1 MRLAMHRWMGL
12 LCTGLL
18 LVGCGGSSSDEPP
31 KPKPS
36 TPVWA
41 EDNPRESNDLHPRL
55 RAHAEAGTTL
65 RVFKAL
71 GCYSPLIAE
80 LAVDESGLVEFS
92 PTVEANRTT
101 TFSLISVRDGVTS
114 SCSETFYYHSDTV
127 APEVP
132 KWSSSN
138 PKASTKNELTLTVT
152 VRYANRVEL
161 FASDDC
167 TGTALGTATVG
178 TSEQVSFPVT
188 VAHGSTTS
196 FTTRSVDSA
205 GNSSECSAVH
215 TFSHDLLPPSPPVLR
230 GAVPSPNS
238 SRTFTLIAAAEPG
251 STVSVYKSTGCF
263 GGTLGSKAADDK
275 GEASFSVIAESN
287 GLTTFS
293 ARTVDIAGNGSSCS
307 EAFVYTHDGI
317 APEPVRFL
325 FSPESPANDNAPL
338 LQGTTEPGARVLVF
352 TGSACA
358 GDPFA
363 TPPVSTSGSFEVKLS
378 VADDTSTPF
387 SAYAIDPAGNMGACA
402 STRYV
407 EDSIPPAAPSG
418 LALSPGSPNESNTVT
433 VSGTSV
439 PSQVLLFTSEGCT
452 GTPLASSAQLW
463 SEGAFSVSATVPE
476 NATTS
481 LYVTTRDEAGNRS
494 ECRGPLVYIE
504 DSLPPDTSSARVAD
518 GPSEDLRYQLVSDV
532 SEANWTG
539 FTDANGVVLYE
550 YLLATVS
557 SCDAYFSNTRS
568 TTTRTSARL
577 TGLSLS
583 PAGRYFHCV
592 RAKDSAGNWTPFVVS
607 DGFQVDLSPPSVSG
621 VLPSQGSVD
630 VDIHA
635 PLRFTFSE
643 PVDVSGVTAGL
654 LTLEVAGE
662 RVETTVACETSG
674 TSCTFTPSSPL
685 PYRETVRA
693 TLAAAVKDPA
703 GRVMQSPVSVSFTTR
718 GRAWQPPREVRPTRP
733 GLQPDVALDGQGQAL
748 AVWVQGTSSG
758 AFRPFAS
765 RSEAY
770 AGWEPARELDTVH
783 PGDAEHP
790 AVAVNESGFG
800 VAVWEL
806 HDGAQVDLYAAE
818 YTPGTGWGRPHLLES
833 GAGPVSTPRVGVDAQ
848 GNVLVVWRQSD
859 GTAESLWATRLVQG
873 GGWSSPL
880 LLEAEA
886 GATSVPALAVEKSG
900 QALAAWLQPDSGGSM
915 RVRASRFVPGS
926 GWTPPEQAADFGAGA
941 SVAAALSANGSA
953 VLVFRGADLASGA
966 PSVQASRFV
975 PGEGWSAATLLG
987 SATSGGDEPAV
998 AIDRWGRAVA
1008 AWTAPGD
1015 VSASRLS
1022 LQRFTPEDGW
1032 QPVEVTTGRASQPSV
1047 AADGQGNFHI
1057 VWVANVSGVDRVYA
1071 ARYPEGATAL
1081 VYIGALEPAHGGTS
1095 KRPRVRANAAGAA
1108 VTAWYRD
1115 NGGGFSSNLV
1125 YAASY
1130 E

>member
-18 LVGCGGSSSDEPP
+18 FVGCGGSSSDEPP

-41 EDNPRESNDLHPRL
+41 EGNPRESNELEPRL

-65 RVFKAL
+65 RVYKVP
-71 GCYSPLIAE
+71 GCFSSTSTEIP
-80 LAVDESGLVEFS
+80 VDESGLAEFTIS
-92 PTVEANRTT
+92 VEANKTT
-101 TFSLISVRDGVTS
+101 TFSLIAVRDGVTS
-114 SCSETFYYHSDTV
+114 SCSSSLSYYADTV
-127 APEVP
+127 APEAP
-132 KWSSSN
+132 KWSSST
-138 PKASTKNELTLTVT
+138 PKASTRNELTLTVS
-152 VRYANRVEL
+152 VRYAARVEF
-161 FASDDC
+161 FASGDC
-167 TGTALGTATVG
+167 TGTALGTTVVE
-178 TSEQVSFPVT
+178 TSDQVNFPLT

-196 FTTRSVDSA
+196 FTARAVDSA
-205 GNSSECSAVH
+205 GNSSTCSAVH
-215 TFSHDLLPPSPPVLR
+215 TFTHDLLPPAPPVLR
-230 GAVPSPNS
+230 GAVSSPNS
-238 SRTFTLIAAAEPG
+238 SRTFSLIAAAEPG

-275 GEASFSVIAESN
+275 GEASFSIIADSN
-287 GLTTFS
+287 GSTTFS
-293 ARTVDIAGNGSSCS
+293 ARTADIAGNASSCS
-307 EAFVYTHDGI
+307 EAFVYTHDGT
-317 APEPVRFL
+317 APEPVRL
-325 FSPESPANDNAPL
+325 RFSPETPANDNAPL
-338 LQGTTEPGARVLVF
+338 FVGTTEPGARVLVF

-363 TPPVSTSGSFEVKLS
+363 TPSVSTSGSFEVKLS
-378 VADDTSTPF
+378 VADDTAASF
-387 SAYAIDPAGNMGACA
+387 SAYAIDTAGNMGPCA

-407 EDSIPPAAPSG
+407 EDSTPPAAPSA
-418 LALSPGSPNESNTVT
+418 LTLSPGSPNESNSIT

-463 SEGAFSVSATVPE
+463 SEGSFSVSATVPE

-481 LYVTTRDEAGNRS
+481 LYVATRDAAGNRS

-532 SEANWTG
+532 SEINWTG

-550 YLLATVS
+550 YLLATVP
-557 SCDAYFSNTRS
+557 SCDSYFSGTRA
-568 TTTRTSARL
+568 TTTRTSARI

-583 PAGRYFHCV
+583 ERGFYFHCV
-592 RAKDSAGNWTPFVVS
+592 RAKDAAGSWTPFVVS
-607 DGFQVDLSPPSVSG
+607 DGFRVDLSPPSVSD
-621 VLPSQGSVD
+621 VSPMQGSVE

-635 PLRFTFSE
+635 PIRFTFSE
-643 PVDVSGVTAGL
+643 PVDVSGVTSGL

-662 RVETTVACETSG
+662 RVAATVACETSG
-674 TSCTFTPSSPL
+674 TSCSFTPVNPL

-765 RSEAY
+765 RSVAY

-818 YTPGTGWGRPHLLES
+818 YTPGTGWSEPRLLES
-833 GAGPVSTPRVGVDAQ
+833 GAGPVSAPRVGVDAQ
-848 GNVLVVWRQSD
+848 GNALVVWRQSD
-859 GTAESLWATRLVQG
+859 GTEDSLWATRRVQG

-900 QALAAWLQPDSGGSM
+900 RALAAWLQPDSGGGV
-915 RVRASRFVPGS
+915 RVRASHFTPDS
-926 GWTPPEQAADFGAGA
+926 GWTPPEQASDLGSGA

-953 VLVFRGADLASGA
+953 VLVFRGTDLASGS
-966 PSVQASRFV
+966 PLIQATRFV
-975 PGEGWSAATLLG
+975 PGEGWSPSTPLG
-987 SATSGGDEPAV
+987 RAVAGGDEPAV
-998 AIDRWGRAVA
+998 TIDRWGRAVA

-1015 VSASRLS
+1015 VSPSSLR

-1057 VWVANVSGVDRVYA
+1057 VWVGNVSGVDRVYA

-1081 VYIGALEPAHGGTS
+1081 AFIGALEPAHGGTS